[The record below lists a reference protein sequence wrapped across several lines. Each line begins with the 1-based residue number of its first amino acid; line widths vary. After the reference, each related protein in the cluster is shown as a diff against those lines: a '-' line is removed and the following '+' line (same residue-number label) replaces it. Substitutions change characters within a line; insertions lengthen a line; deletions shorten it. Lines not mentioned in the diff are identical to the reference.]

1 MCSADYFTAPMLV
14 GPCGLIKKKKKKD
27 ATKPV
32 HLYSETVQ
40 LISMLQIPQTFFR

>member
-14 GPCGLIKKKKKKD
+14 GPCSLIKKKKKD

-32 HLYSETVQ
+32 HLDSATVQ
-40 LISMLQIPQTFFR
+40 RISMLQIPQTFFR